1 MKFKKWSLA
10 EKLEILGKSEELG
23 IVEACRKY
31 SVSTGTFYS
40 WKSKLLKLFHSGLT
54 FPPLTLLAAPHPY
67 RPSSSRVTLKNLA
80 IFSRA
85 FKEISRC
92 PLYILL

>member
-10 EKLEILGKSEELG
+10 EKLEILRKSEELG

-40 WKSKLLKLFHSGLT
+40 WKKKLLKLFHSGL
-54 FPPLTLLAAPHPY
+54 
-67 RPSSSRVTLKNLA
+67 
-80 IFSRA
+80 IFH
-85 FKEISRC
+85 
-92 PLYILL
+92 L

>member
-40 WKSKLLKLFHSGLT
+40 WKKKLLKLFHSGLI
-54 FPPLTLLAAPHPY
+54 FHLY
-67 RPSSSRVTLKNLA
+67 IMWQLA
-80 IFSRA
+80 IHIDQVHRE
-85 FKEISRC
+85 KRYRI
-92 PLYILL
+92 